1 MIKAR
6 AVISGSCADAGM
18 YGLNEEADVSFGIEL
33 PFLLS
38 MKSPY
43 CCISPGPPDIAYRYY
58 VVTKR

>member
-38 MKSPY
+38 MKAHIAVFPE
-43 CCISPGPPDIAYRYY
+43 PPDIAYRYY

>member
-43 CCISPGPPDIAYRYY
+43 CCIPRARLILLI
-58 VVTKR
+58 VITL